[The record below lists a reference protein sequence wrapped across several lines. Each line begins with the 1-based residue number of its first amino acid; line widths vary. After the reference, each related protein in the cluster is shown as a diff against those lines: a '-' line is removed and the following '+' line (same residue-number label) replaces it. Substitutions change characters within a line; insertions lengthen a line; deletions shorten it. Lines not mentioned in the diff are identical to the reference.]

1 MSTVSLDLL
10 SIQGEA
16 AFDIKPNVDAARRE
30 GLDVIDLSIG
40 DVQYP
45 LVHNI
50 KDIICEAGQKSLR
63 YGNPLGEPEVRE
75 VISHYLSQ
83 RAHGLDID
91 PQKVFVS
98 IGAKGALT
106 SVLRCSIQ
114 PGNGDEIICFQPFFP
129 SYLGVIQLLGAQAVI
144 VPLNSTRSYQLDYRE
159 LERSITSKTKAII
172 VNSPHNPTGSLLTP
186 EDYRTISQL
195 VANTSIM
202 IIFDEVYHTLT
213 YNGANPSALS
223 ILPDLYEEG
232 QITVIDSLSK
242 SHALPGLRLGF
253 GVTNSEYIHQIHKIQ
268 THFFSCPPQPTQ
280 AAAKLI
286 LDNEQT
292 YRSRREKMKQE
303 FTFRRDLLVK
313 GINEIDNF
321 HCSTPEGAIY
331 VYPTLDNID
340 SVIFRKSL
348 LELTGVA
355 CLDSSGFG
363 DPQSAL
369 RLAFS
374 TESPTRLTVALE
386 RIQRIANY
394 VKHSQHSK
402 N

>member
-50 KDIICEAGQKSLR
+50 QDIICEAGQKSLR

-144 VPLNSTRSYQLDYRE
+144 VPLNSTHSYQLDYRE

-186 EDYRTISQL
+186 EDYRIISQL

-202 IIFDEVYHTLT
+202 IVFDEVYHTLT

-223 ILPDLYEEG
+223 LLPDLYEEG

-355 CLDSSGFG
+355 CLDNSGFG